1 MCLSFLINFRTRG
14 PHTLLFS
21 KLSPCLSK
29 DKFHPLRYLLTSDN
43 LSKCFLPFVQMSHQS
58 SHVIDSNRLAI
69 YSDNCIVC
77 QVTRPLTLKIA
88 FLKYILNF
96 FLILFLTYK
105 LRKYCF
111 GDKFSKW
118 RFWWI
123 YTFWEPLNPKITFLA
138 FGLCVCVCYQHN
150 SKTDCSRIFK
160 FSILHLYHR

>member
-111 GDKFSKW
+111 GVWGQIFEMEILIDLHVLRTPETENHIFSVW
-118 RFWWI
+118 SV
-123 YTFWEPLNPKITFLA
+123 Y
-138 FGLCVCVCYQHN
+138 LC
-150 SKTDCSRIFK
+150 
-160 FSILHLYHR
+160 LLPA